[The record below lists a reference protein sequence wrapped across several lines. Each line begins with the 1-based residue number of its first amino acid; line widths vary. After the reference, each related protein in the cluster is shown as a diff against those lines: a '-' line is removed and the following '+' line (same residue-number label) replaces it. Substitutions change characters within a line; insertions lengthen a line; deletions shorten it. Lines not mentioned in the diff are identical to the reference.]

1 MKLASFLS
9 LVLITG
15 FLFVAINKLHPVG
28 SPMGNTAVLKD
39 RSSAVTDI
47 VNVNTMD
54 DYYLR
59 NSQTETG
66 SNNVVSSIVF
76 DYRGFDT
83 LGEATVLFLVVT
95 SISMLLSLLYK
106 REDVDDYEF
115 RKPNEFPGD
124 VSRII
129 SYGSYLLYP
138 LIITFGVYLV
148 IHGHLS
154 PGGGFQGGAVMA
166 SGTALL
172 LVSALITRHVH
183 RTRRIFSFFESLGLT
198 IFISMGFA
206 GIGATFLY
214 NFLANGSPALFGRAI
229 GFGPNP
235 GFLNSG
241 GVLPILSFAI
251 GVEVFFGLSVILVS
265 LFHVARHRKDME

>member
-1 MKLASFLS
+1 
-9 LVLITG
+9 
-15 FLFVAINKLHPVG
+15 
-28 SPMGNTAVLKD
+28 
-39 RSSAVTDI
+39 
-47 VNVNTMD
+47 

-206 GIGATFLY
+206 GIGTTFLY
-214 NFLANGSPALFGRAI
+214 NFLANGSLTLFGRAI
-229 GFGPNP
+229 PFGPNP

-241 GVLPILSFAI
+241 GVLPVLSFAI
-251 GVEVFFGLSVILVS
+251 GVEVFFGLSIILVT

>member
-15 FLFVAINKLHPVG
+15 FLFVSINMLHPVG
-28 SPMGNTAVLKD
+28 SPMGNPDALKD
-39 RSSAVTDI
+39 RSGAVTDI
-47 VNVNTMD
+47 VNVSTMD

-66 SNNVVSSIVF
+66 SNNVVASIVF

-95 SISMLLSLLYK
+95 GISMLLSLLYK
-106 REDVDDYEF
+106 REDVDDYDF
-115 RKPNEFPGD
+115 RKPNEFPTD

-138 LIITFGVYLV
+138 LIVTFGVYLV
-148 IHGHLS
+148 IHGHIS

-183 RTRRIFSFFESLGLT
+183 RTRRLFSFFESLGLT
-198 IFISMGFA
+198 IFICMGFA
-206 GIGATFLY
+206 GIGTTFLY
-214 NFLANGSPALFGRAI
+214 NFLANSPGSMFGRTI
-229 GFGPNP
+229 PFGSNP
-235 GFLNSG
+235 GYLNSG
-241 GVLPILSFAI
+241 GVLPVLSFAI
-251 GVEVFFGLSVILVS
+251 GVEVFFGLSIILVS
-265 LFHVARHRKDME
+265 LFHVARHSKDT

>member
-28 SPMGNTAVLKD
+28 APLGNPDVLKD
-39 RSSAVTDI
+39 RSSAATDI
-47 VNVNTMD
+47 INVNTMD

-206 GIGATFLY
+206 GIGTTFLY
-214 NFLANGSPALFGRAI
+214 NFLANGSLTLFGRAI
-229 GFGPNP
+229 PFGPNP

-241 GVLPILSFAI
+241 GVLPVLSFAI
-251 GVEVFFGLSVILVS
+251 GVEVFFGLSIILVT

>member
-28 SPMGNTAVLKD
+28 APLGNPDVLKD
-39 RSSAVTDI
+39 RSSAATDI
-47 VNVNTMD
+47 INVNTMD

-206 GIGATFLY
+206 GIGTTFLY
-214 NFLANGSPALFGRAI
+214 NFLANGSSTLFGRAI
-229 GFGPNP
+229 PFGPNP

-241 GVLPILSFAI
+241 GVLPVLSFAI
-251 GVEVFFGLSVILVS
+251 GVEVFFGLSIILVT

>member
-15 FLFVAINKLHPVG
+15 FLFVAINRLHPVG
-28 SPMGNTAVLKD
+28 SPLGNPDVLKD

-47 VNVNTMD
+47 INVNTMD

-206 GIGATFLY
+206 GIGTTFLY
-214 NFLANGSPALFGRAI
+214 NFLANGSSTLFGRAI
-229 GFGPNP
+229 PFGPNP

-241 GVLPILSFAI
+241 GVLPVLSFAI
-251 GVEVFFGLSVILVS
+251 GVEVFFGLSIILVT